1 MDSGAPTSI
10 KLKLTPH
17 TKDLGAF
24 EVKRAIPQAR
34 MRAIGP
40 WVFFDHFG
48 PAELGPG
55 EGMNV
60 RPHPHIGIATVT
72 YLFEGRIHHRDSLGS
87 DQGIE
92 PGAVNLMVCGSGMV
106 HSERTYPDDFHGTY
120 RMHGLQ
126 LWHAL
131 PDDEEDRHASFHHY
145 ASGDIP
151 ETRLDGG
158 AVVRVMM
165 GEAFGLRSPVRT
177 FSDILYYEVTL
188 PAGASVTL
196 PGAAEHAL
204 YCVDGSVEI
213 DAEPSDRFTMSVM
226 SAGPHTVTART
237 DARFAVIGGAPLGER
252 HIRWNF
258 VSSDIRKI
266 ERAAE
271 RWRAGDFPT
280 VPGDATE
287 FIPLPEKMV
296 F

>member
-1 MDSGAPTSI
+1 MHKSESAAI
-10 KLKLTPH
+10 KLRLEPKTH
-17 TKDLGAF
+17 DLGAF
-24 EVKRAIPQAR
+24 EVRRAVPQAK
-34 MRAIGP
+34 MRNIGP

-55 EGMNV
+55 KGMNV

-72 YLFEGRIHHRDSLGS
+72 YLFEGRIHHRDSVGS

-106 HSERTYPDDFHGTY
+106 HSERTYPEDFEGSY

-131 PDDEEDRHASFHHY
+131 PDHEEERDASFHHY
-145 ASGDIP
+145 PAAVIP
-151 ETRLDGG
+151 ETVMDGG
-158 AVVRVMM
+158 ATVRLMM

-177 FSDILYYEVTL
+177 FSDIVYYEIALPAGRSVTL
-188 PAGASVTL
+188 PAQ
-196 PGAAEHAL
+196 AEQGL
-204 YCVDGSVEI
+204 YCVDGDVTV
-213 DAEPSDRFTMSVM
+213 DGEPSARFIMSVL
-226 SAGPHTVTART
+226 GDGEHIVTAKS
-237 DARFAVIGGAPLGER
+237 DARFAVVGGSPLGKR

-258 VSSDIRKI
+258 VSSRPERIR
-266 ERAAE
+266 EAA
-271 RWRAGDFPT
+271 RQWKAGEFPT

-287 FIPLPEKMV
+287 FIPLPEELL